1 MDQKELRDRGEWFK
15 NCKLNPDRG
24 LYVVPWGVGVAAFL
38 LFYVV
43 YTYISF

>member
-24 LYVVPWGVGVAAFL
+24 LYVVPGV
-38 LFYVV
+38 
-43 YTYISF
+43 